1 MKNIS
6 TVFLRIVIA
15 FGGLFVLAFIVFVI
29 PELNEELIETTPQW
43 FYLPVIIVFY
53 AASLPFFFVLYQ
65 TLKLLSVIDAYKA
78 FSALSVAALR
88 RIKYAAIIMTILF
101 SAILPLLYV
110 MAETQDA
117 PGLLAIG
124 IVLAGASV
132 TVATFASVLQ
142 MVLHSAIALK
152 DENDLTV

>member
-1 MKNIS
+1 MKNFS

-15 FGGLFVLAFIVFVI
+15 LGGLFVLAFIVFVM
-29 PELNEELIETTPQW
+29 PELNGELIETTPQW
-43 FYLPVIIVFY
+43 FYLPVIIAFY
-53 AASLPFFFVLYQ
+53 AATVPFFFVLYQ
-65 TLKLLSVIDAYKA
+65 TFKLLSAIDAHKA
-78 FSALSVAALR
+78 FSALSVTALK
-88 RIKYAAIIMTILF
+88 RIKYAAVIMTILF